1 MPSERQSLL
10 ELNAQRQAKAIAH
23 ELARAA
29 QNEASHQWRVALK
42 AQHHRE
48 APKTHVALLH
58 R

>member
-29 QNEASHQWRVALK
+29 QWRVALK
-42 AQHHRE
+42 AQHHGE